1 MKQSFRI
8 IAVILFILLA
18 FSGFTQNKNSTATMK
33 QDDSIVRSYD
43 QQVNVIDK
51 IGIPAN
57 AVTAYSEKSLYIRNI
72 LRQQTGF
79 VKYEIF
85 QQKDENGNLK
95 VITIA
100 TWASQQALD
109 NAKTA
114 IQAAMQ
120 KAGINM
126 PEFLKQ
132 QGITMERGVYQS
144 VFE

>member
-8 IAVILFILLA
+8 IAVILFILSA
-18 FSGFTQNKNSTATMK
+18 FSGFSQNKNQTTMK
-33 QDDSIVRSYD
+33 QDGSITLFYD
-43 QQVNVIDK
+43 EQVNVIDK
-51 IGIPAN
+51 IGVPAN

-85 QQKDENGNLK
+85 EQKDENGNLK

-100 TWASQQALD
+100 TWASQQALG

-114 IQAAMQ
+114 IQEAMQ